1 MKYLFLVFIELL
13 LFSCM
18 QNLPK
23 DRLYNAIMEY
33 DYYIAIP
40 ITNQKDSCL
49 YMCESLTFY
58 EMSNMDIL
66 DRDVFLTNLYKHIKK
81 NTYIELTDSLYN
93 ELSLNSVCEDIEIK
107 NTYQRQGIEGLL
119 DRYTRRVSTLSSYA
133 SYIEGLSWKQ
143 IEYIMYLLY
152 CEGVYTEF
160 SDEDGDIFI
169 VLDSK

>member
-13 LFSCM
+13 LFSCT

-40 ITNQKDSCL
+40 ITNQTDSCL

-107 NTYQRQGIEGLL
+107 NT
-119 DRYTRRVSTLSSYA
+119 
-133 SYIEGLSWKQ
+133 
-143 IEYIMYLLY
+143 
-152 CEGVYTEF
+152 
-160 SDEDGDIFI
+160 
-169 VLDSK
+169 

>member
-1 MKYLFLVFIELL
+1 MCFWQIFI
-13 LFSCM
+13 
-18 QNLPK
+18 
-23 DRLYNAIMEY
+23 
-33 DYYIAIP
+33 
-40 ITNQKDSCL
+40 
-49 YMCESLTFY
+49 
-58 EMSNMDIL
+58 
-66 DRDVFLTNLYKHIKK
+66 
-81 NTYIELTDSLYN
+81 TDSLYN
-93 ELSLNSVCEDIEIK
+93 ESSLNSVCEDIEIK